1 MPLVSRP
8 SLVHTTCSA
17 APDDRFPSRR
27 EAMAVVTG
35 SMLLTVL
42 PQKSEAKG
50 GKMGGTNAD
59 PKDKAKL
66 EEAAAVIQVQKFG
79 NPFPT
84 SWVVQL
90 IGGHWRVANQGLE
103 EKLKDESKWG
113 EIAEIVSKVSS
124 RTSMEPFTKDSM
136 DKMFSLAAKSLP
148 SNIQKIYGG
157 DGGQWVGLKNEARA
171 TRLCCAM
178 DGAKAVLAASRLWMR
193 WMLSQLRSP
202 TLRER

>member
-1 MPLVSRP
+1 
-8 SLVHTTCSA
+8 
-17 APDDRFPSRR
+17 
-27 EAMAVVTG
+27 MAVVTG

-124 RTSMEPFTKDSM
+124 RTSM
-136 DKMFSLAAKSLP
+136 
-148 SNIQKIYGG
+148 
-157 DGGQWVGLKNEARA
+157 V
-171 TRLCCAM
+171 TRGVTTWLTC
-178 DGAKAVLAASRLWMR
+178 SRG
-193 WMLSQLRSP
+193 
-202 TLRER
+202 

>member
-1 MPLVSRP
+1 
-8 SLVHTTCSA
+8 
-17 APDDRFPSRR
+17 
-27 EAMAVVTG
+27 MAVVTG

-66 EEAAAVIQVQKFG
+66 EEAAAVIQ
-79 NPFPT
+79 
-84 SWVVQL
+84 
-90 IGGHWRVANQGLE
+90 GLE

-113 EIAEIVSKVSS
+113 EIAEIVSK
-124 RTSMEPFTKDSM
+124 EPFTKDSM

-157 DGGQWVGLKNEARA
+157 DGGQWVGLKNEAVD
-171 TRLCCAM
+171 AM
-178 DGAKAVLAASRLWMR
+178 DAFAAEIAYLEGERKKGKPVGDAADLKQYFATTRDKTKDFLALYSNTELNSVLKGGGYCAYSSSAKCDEFDNSVDVKKAVKAGGIYNELRLGK
-193 WMLSQLRSP
+193 
-202 TLRER
+202 